1 MTPLSVDR
9 LRRIDAIA
17 IDDFG
22 ISSLVLMENA
32 GRGAADR
39 IATLAPPDGRIVI
52 LCGTGNNGGDGLVIA
67 RHLHAGDYPV
77 SVWMLGAR
85 EKLTPDT
92 NTNYGILAKTS
103 VPCRWVEDGDPSQR
117 LDPGYPG
124 SVQTLKD
131 LQASLQSAAVIVD
144 AMLGTGARG
153 EPRGRMAQTI
163 HGANNASA
171 IRIAIDIP
179 TGLEADTGTMAETTW
194 LADHTLTL
202 VAPKLCFSLD
212 QAQRCLGTIT
222 VLPIGIPPEVLARV

>member
-39 IATLAPPDGRIVI
+39 LATLAPRNGRIVI
-52 LCGTGNNGGDGLVIA
+52 LCGSGNNGGDGLVIA
-67 RHLHAGDYPV
+67 RHLHAGNHPV

-103 VPCRWVEDGDPSQR
+103 VPCRWVEEIDPSQG
-117 LDPGYPG
+117 LDTDHPG
-124 SVQTLKD
+124 SIRTLKD
-131 LQASLQSAAVIVD
+131 LQASLHSAAMIVD

-153 EPRGRMAQTI
+153 EPRGRMAQAI
-163 HGANNASA
+163 QGANKASA

-179 TGLEADTGTMAETTW
+179 TGLDADTGTMAATTW

-212 QAQRCLGTIT
+212 QAQRCLGKIT